1 MNFFTLAKFWLV
13 FLPKVYS
20 NAKVGLDVSCLSR
33 NRWIKVVFPTFR
45 LPTKSRVVS
54 LCCADNVVEEVF
66 WRFSV
71 WWAIAISHILCLV
84 MMNCEIYNRKYSHFI
99 LKASSAIFS
108 IQVRILSSCNW
119 VMTGKHG
126 RGFLLFVCVHIRMKL

>member
-1 MNFFTLAKFWLV
+1 MKNLFTFAKFWLV

-20 NAKVGLDVSCLSR
+20 SAKVGLDVSCLSR

-84 MMNCEIYNRKYSHFI
+84 MMNCEIYNRKYFRFI
-99 LKASSAIFS
+99 LKAWSAIFFS
-108 IQVRILSSCNW
+108 RFRHANSRLHTYLKTIPRFS
-119 VMTGKHG
+119 KHIDWHW
-126 RGFLLFVCVHIRMKL
+126 FA